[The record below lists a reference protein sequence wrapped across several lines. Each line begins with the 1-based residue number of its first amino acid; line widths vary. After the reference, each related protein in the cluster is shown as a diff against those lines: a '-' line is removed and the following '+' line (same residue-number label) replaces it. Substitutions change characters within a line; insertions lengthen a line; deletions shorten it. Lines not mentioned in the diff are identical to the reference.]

1 MQTIESQALAKID
14 TTPQPAQINAW
25 VQLAQNKNEL
35 TQKLANNELAL
46 QKILLECNVND
57 HKAIDEAL
65 AVYRKAHTELISTRK
80 DFTAII
86 EANIVQPLM
95 AFEKR
100 SDPKVN
106 TLYNELSTTSLKLRQ
121 DASKQAEQFQAL
133 ENEKNAFKN
142 HVTNEYLRIEA
153 KYLQDINNEIDI
165 AYAAFLKAN
174 ISEPTMLNVETNIK
188 GVKPD
193 QIRKFDF
200 VKLSRE
206 EMKQMFDEIQPPN
219 YNQLCADK
227 IAMLPSIFI
236 NYQSD
241 LANAAAAIEQRELD
255 AKIAAQE
262 TVKKLEAES
271 AINTLISQASTPV
284 IETPKIKVELK
295 IEVINSP
302 EWAQLIMTQF
312 IANLPTLIKYVR
324 VQSWDKLSIGQM
336 STAIAKHGTETGETF
351 KGILYSEV
359 CK

>member
-1 MQTIESQALAKID
+1 
-14 TTPQPAQINAW
+14 
-25 VQLAQNKNEL
+25 
-35 TQKLANNELAL
+35 
-46 QKILLECNVND
+46 LLECNVND

-65 AVYRKAHTELISTRK
+65 AVYRKAHTNLIEERK
-80 DFTAII
+80 GFTSII

-95 AFEKR
+95 QFEKR

-106 TLYNELSTTSLKLRQ
+106 TLYNELSATSLSLRQ
-121 DASKQAEQFQAL
+121 QAAKQAEQFQAL

-142 HVTNEYLRIEA
+142 HCVNEFLRIES
-153 KYLQDINNEIDI
+153 KYIND
-165 AYAAFLKAN
+165 
-174 ISEPTMLNVETNIK
+174 LNVEVDIQYANNLNADIK
-188 GVKPD
+188 EPDLQQVEAFLRGVKLD
-193 QIRKFDF
+193 AIRKF
-200 VKLSRE
+200 VPAIITKE
-206 EMKQMFDEIQPPN
+206 QMQELFLAVPQPKYAEI
-219 YNQLCADK
+219 LESK
-227 IAMLPSIFI
+227 IAMLPQIFI

-262 TVKKLEAES
+262 TAKKLEAES
-271 AINTLISQASTPV
+271 AINTLISNAATPQ

-312 IANLPTLIKYVR
+312 IANLPTIIKYVR
-324 VQSWDKLSIGQM
+324 VQSWDKLTIGQM

-351 KGILYSEV
+351 KGIVYSEI